1 MLHESVGSATH
12 CVIALTGGAGRLL
25 DDFVCVW
32 SGSSEIL
39 SRSFLQSLAQLC
51 GMAFC
56 KTNGYSVDAGLT

>member
-1 MLHESVGSATH
+1 MRLMRVLAVPGT
-12 CVIALTGGAGRLL
+12 ALTGGAGRLL
-25 DDFVCVW
+25 DDYVCVW

-56 KTNGYSVDAGLT
+56 KTNGYPVDAGLT